1 MGIAGQTSAYTLY
14 LLDDSSIEDI
24 LTPPL
29 LVIWVNILQNKN
41 MQLKTQNSTH
51 NHVRD
56 LTSSPL
62 TNPTCYHAVHIVQ
75 TIAKCIQK

>member
-29 LVIWVNILQNKN
+29 LVIWVNILQIKRK
-41 MQLKTQNSTH
+41 QLKTQKSTH
-51 NHVRD
+51 
-56 LTSSPL
+56 PL
-62 TNPTCYHAVHIVQ
+62 TIMTGTSPPAPRD
-75 TIAKCIQK
+75 K